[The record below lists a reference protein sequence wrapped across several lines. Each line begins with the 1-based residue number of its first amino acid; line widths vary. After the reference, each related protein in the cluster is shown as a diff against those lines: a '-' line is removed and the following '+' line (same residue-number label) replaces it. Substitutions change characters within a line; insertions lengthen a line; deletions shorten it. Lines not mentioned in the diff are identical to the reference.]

1 MEKQEFFRQIP
12 VMLDP
17 QQLEAVQASSGPV
30 LLLAVPGSG
39 KTTVLVTR
47 LGYLIRCCGA
57 DPASILTMTYTVSAT
72 GDMRRRFAALFG
84 RELAERMEFRTINGV
99 SARIIRYYER
109 VCGRRA
115 FDLITDERA
124 LSAIL
129 GESYRRHA
137 QGFASDSTLRA
148 LKTQITYVKNQM
160 LDEKAL
166 EKITVDDVPLA
177 PIYRDYCAA
186 LRERGWMDYDDQM
199 VYAHQILLRH
209 PEILAAF
216 RQKYRH
222 LCVDEAQD
230 TSRIQ
235 HRILHLLAQGSE
247 SLFLVGDEDHS
258 IYGFRAACPEAL
270 LSFEQ
275 DYTGGRVLLMERN
288 YRSTRPIVDAADRF
302 IRQNRDR
309 HPKHMISTRG
319 EGPAIRPLP
328 VFDRAAQYRYLL
340 NIARNC
346 NSETA
351 VLYRNNESALPVID
365 LLEREGI
372 PYRCRQFD
380 GSFFS
385 HRVVRDLMDILRFA
399 LDPSDREIFLRI
411 YYKLNAGISK
421 AAAEFAAGQPGN
433 RPLLETLQTAAELPQ
448 RSAVRCKALQTH
460 LEHMREEAPDKA
472 VYRIVRFMGYGEYLD
487 QRGLDA
493 GKAEILEAIGRSEPT
508 IPRLLTRLEE
518 LEAVVRTERGDPDCP
533 FLLSTIHSSK
543 GLEYDRVILMDVL
556 DGVFPNVEQPAAEHL
571 SDEDRKAL
579 EEERRL
585 FYVGMT
591 RAKRELQIF
600 RFQRPSL
607 SSTFADSLFPPAG
620 KPVKPMPIP
629 SAPQAPAVDPDRFA
643 EGVRVRHRQF
653 GEGVITAKQGD
664 IVTIRFDSGEER
676 RFSLHTAL
684 QRGQLRLERWK
695 RRE

>member
-1 MEKQEFFRQIP
+1 MDKQDFFRDIP
-12 VMLDP
+12 VRLDD
-17 QQLEAVQASSGPV
+17 QQTEAVQASTGPV

-39 KTTVLVTR
+39 KTTVLVAR
-47 LGYLIRCCGA
+47 LGYLIFCCGV

-84 RELAERMEFRTINGV
+84 RELAERLEFRTINGV
-99 SARIIRYYER
+99 SARVIRYYER

-115 FDLITDERA
+115 FRLVTDERA
-124 LSAIL
+124 LAAIL

-148 LKTQITYVKNQM
+148 LRTKITYVKNQM

-166 EKITVDDVPLA
+166 EKITVDDVPLS
-177 PIYRDYCAA
+177 PVYRDYCAA

-199 VYAHQILLRH
+199 VYALQILLH
-209 PEILAAF
+209 YPEILEAF

-247 SLFLVGDEDHS
+247 SLFLVGDEDQS

-270 LSFEQ
+270 LRFGQ
-275 DYTGGRVLLMERN
+275 DYPGGRILLMERN
-288 YRSTRPIVDAADRF
+288 YRSARPIVEAADRF

-309 HPKHMISTRG
+309 HLKHMISTQG
-319 EGPAIRPLP
+319 EGPAVRALP
-328 VFDRAAQYRYLL
+328 VFDRTAQYRYLL
-340 NIARNC
+340 NIAKSC
-346 NSETA
+346 KSETA

-385 HRVVRDLMDILRFA
+385 NRVIRDLTDILRFA
-399 LDPSDREIFLRI
+399 LDPANRDVFLRI
-411 YYKLNAGISK
+411 YFKLNAGISK
-421 AAAEFAAGQPGN
+421 AAAEYAVKQPGN
-433 RPLLETLQTAAELPQ
+433 RPLLETLQTAPELPQ
-448 RSAVRCKALQTH
+448 RTAVRCKALQTH
-460 LEHMREEAPDKA
+460 LEHMRDEAPDKA

-493 GKAEILEAIGRSEPT
+493 GKAEILEAIGRPEPT
-508 IPRLLTRLEE
+508 IQRLLARLEE
-518 LEAVVRTERGDPDCP
+518 LESIVRTERGEPDCP

-571 SDEDRKAL
+571 SEEDRKAL
-579 EEERRL
+579 EEERRI

-600 RFQRPSL
+600 RFQRTSL
-607 SSTFADSLFPPAG
+607 SSSFTDVLFPPAG
-620 KPVKPMPIP
+620 KPVKPMPKP
-629 SAPQAPAVDPDRFA
+629 AASQSPAVDPDRFA
-643 EGVRVRHRQF
+643 ESVRVCHRQF
-653 GEGVITAKQGD
+653 GEGVITVKQGD

-684 QRGQLRLERWK
+684 RRGQLLPER
-695 RRE
+695 